1 MRHDLLPMVA
11 PGLRVAGS
19 NWARLWKLARQELGL
34 GGPPDCPVMP
44 APDKQGCPT
53 VRPLDTE
60 EMGRWLRCILTGSSA
75 KLGERKLSSHSCEE
89 RC

>member
-34 GGPPDCPVMP
+34 GDPPDCPVMP

-75 KLGERKLSSHSCEE
+75 KLGERKLSSHS
-89 RC
+89 